1 MSGFNFGG
9 SSTGSGGGF
18 SFGATP
24 AAAPATTT
32 ATAPAFSFGGGAP
45 APAVAAPATSGGSL
59 ASFGGGTGSSF
70 PAPNMFSGSSLGAAP
85 TTESAPKP
93 TFSFGGAAP
102 APASNTSAPAPG
114 GFSFGATPAAQPAS
128 ITTASS
134 TISSFGASA
143 TPAVGGLFGGATS
156 TPAPSTFGAPSAAPA
171 GGGLSLGGSAFS
183 GGMFGAPKAA
193 ATTPATIPAPATTT
207 ASTLGGFT
215 FNKSTTDA
223 PTPSSFTSL
232 GSSAAKIQASS
243 APAPIAAAPVT
254 TSAPISSFSVI
265 PQNSTDSKSKPSLFG
280 ATAEVPK
287 VVAKPAET
295 SDISWS
301 DLESKI
307 NRWNTDIEQ
316 QVSVFIKQ
324 ATQVNAWSGLLLAN
338 GEKISDLCSD
348 LERVKMQQNDLD
360 NELDRVASQQAE
372 LEAILLPLEEA
383 SSRSKSSSMHNVDTE
398 RERTYNLAGSVDAQI
413 KSLAAELREVIER
426 INSQQGDGG
435 NGNLSHVTQILSSHT
450 DALQWVEEQSASL
463 QRRLEQVTR
472 AVDTRAAI
480 DQRNF

>member
-70 PAPNMFSGSSLGAAP
+70 PAPNMFSGSSLGAAS

-134 TISSFGASA
+134 TISSFGA